1 MNMKIAQQ
9 HLHKLQQ
16 ELMQQESLVNALA
29 PDDKARGASSL
40 IRFQPTRSTESSTN
54 PGELFAEKNEMQ
66 RKRDEQRALSRGQ
79 QRGKFIQ
86 SKITR
91 LSELYGLLESR
102 NTPAQQR
109 QEQAL
114 QDLLVNQREPDAQ
127 QLLDAAGGDPVLAD
141 TLLRIAL
148 SKAQRLENDDLA
160 ASISHALQ
168 TLKGDFSAQIT
179 AGCNTAVAIATFTT
193 HPEQKMAM
201 RQLYYS
207 VVIEQQSAELIFD
220 SLLEQFGFAE
230 FEPAMRTLQR
240 ALSDDIAAFSSSVSR
255 KALRHILSGLDD
267 TRAITHTLASVQAF
281 LDRLKTRHPQVT
293 IGAETFTRSLLSM
306 CNKGFQSH
314 EVTRL
319 APEVVGQQP
328 LHQSMF
334 YNQFLTLVQSLPQKL
349 WGRDESNRNKA
360 ILMLR
365 TLNGEYAA
373 WEKRFAQDPQ

>member
-1 MNMKIAQQ
+1 MNMKIQQ
-9 HLHKLQQ
+9 HHLHKLQQ
-16 ELMQQESLVNALA
+16 ELMQQQNLLNERAPEGKTQPAGSRISFPPSRNA
-29 PDDKARGASSL
+29 
-40 IRFQPTRSTESSTN
+40 ESSAN
-54 PGELFAEKNEMQ
+54 HSEIFAEKNEMQ

-79 QRGKFIQ
+79 QRGKLIQ
-86 SKITR
+86 TKIER
-91 LSELYGLLESR
+91 LNELYGLLESR
-102 NTPAQQR
+102 NTPAQEK

-114 QDLLVNQREPDAQ
+114 QDLLINQHEPNAQ

-141 TLLRIAL
+141 TLLRVAL
-148 SKAQRLENDDLA
+148 SKAQRLEQSDMTVA
-160 ASISHALQ
+160 ISHALQ
-168 TLKGDFSAQIT
+168 RLKADFDAQIT
-179 AGCNTAVAIATFTT
+179 AGRNTAPAIANFTT

-220 SLLEQFGFAE
+220 SLLEKFGFEE

-267 TRAITHTLASVQAF
+267 TRAITNTLANVQEF
-281 LDRLKTRHPQVT
+281 LERLKTRHSQVT
-293 IGAETFTRSLLSM
+293 IGADTFTRTLLSM
-306 CNKGFQSH
+306 CSKGFQSH

-319 APEVVGQQP
+319 APQVIGQQP

-334 YNQFLTLVQSLPQKL
+334 YNQFLTLVQALPQKL
-349 WGRDESNRNKA
+349 WGQDESNRNKA

-365 TLNGEYAA
+365 TLNGEYAI
-373 WEKRFAQDPQ
+373 WEKRFAHNS